1 MLSAITVGER
11 IVLHLVQYQK
21 LIDSYDVPI
30 DISQDGIAASLRISR
45 AHAAIELKKLRGSG
59 DVVEK
64 LAHIKRGKTKRKVYF
79 LSPAGEQKAARIK
92 QYASNEGIDI
102 GPLIDIRR
110 CKAQELWQTL
120 GSDSRKILANA
131 CVFRKPFRREALPST
146 TISLLPVDRFGMVDI
161 PCELR
166 RSVLKLV
173 SNEDLRAYHS
183 LAADYWLN
191 VNDYGERLY
200 HLVHAGRLMEAEILI
215 ANKDEKV
222 LSSMDQVL
230 LDAMLLM
237 RSPSEHYRGKV
248 RKAQAEASLML
259 GDLENCYRVCS
270 EMESSTDASERM
282 IGLLIRGKGLR
293 KSNQLR
299 ESLDALLKA
308 KAIGLKLDSATLECE
323 IAHTLMLMGLNSE
336 SIGVLEK
343 LAKQERSA
351 DPELIERIY
360 YLLGRN
366 YLQIKNGNEALH
378 YLSKSLA
385 ITKEKDRKPWYQGMA
400 EAYGLIG
407 NPEKLR
413 EYDMKANPP
422 KGWGVA

>member
-1 MLSAITVGER
+1 
-11 IVLHLVQYQK
+11 
-21 LIDSYDVPI
+21 
-30 DISQDGIAASLRISR
+30 LRISR
-45 AHAAIELKKLRGSG
+45 AHAAIELKKLRTSG
-59 DVVEK
+59 EVVEK

-79 LSPAGEQKAARIK
+79 LSPAGEQKALKIK

-120 GSDSRKILANA
+120 SSDSKKILANA

-146 TISLLPVDRFGMVDI
+146 TVSLLPVDRFGMVEI
-161 PCELR
+161 PSELC

-173 SNEDLRAYHS
+173 PSEDLRTYHS

-191 VNDYGERLY
+191 VNDYGERLF
-200 HLVHAGRLMEAEILI
+200 HLVHAGRLKESEILI
-215 ANKDEKV
+215 TNKEALV
-222 LSSMDQVL
+222 LSSMDQGLLDVL
-230 LDAMLLM
+230 LLI

-259 GDLENCYRVCS
+259 GDLDNCYRVCS

-282 IGLLIRGKGLR
+282 VGLMIRGKGLR
-293 KSNQLR
+293 KMNHLR

-308 KAIGLKLDSATLECE
+308 KAIGLKMDSATLECE

-336 SIGVLEK
+336 SISVLEK
-343 LAKQERSA
+343 LAKQRSA

-366 YLQIKNGNEALH
+366 YLQINNGNEALH

-413 EYDMKANPP
+413 EYNMKANPP
-422 KGWGVA
+422 KSWGVA

>member
-1 MLSAITVGER
+1 MPSAITVGER
-11 IVLHLVQYQK
+11 IIHHLVQYQK
-21 LIDSYDVPI
+21 LIDNYDVPI

-45 AHAAIELKKLRGSG
+45 AHAAIELKKLRSSG
-59 DVVEK
+59 EVIEK

-79 LSPAGEQKAARIK
+79 LSPTGEQKAVKIK

-120 GSDSRKILANA
+120 GDDSKRILASA
-131 CVFRKPFRREALPST
+131 CVFRKPFRRAALPT
-146 TISLLPVDRFGMVDI
+146 TTTSLLPVDRFGMVDI
-161 PCELR
+161 PVELR
-166 RSVLKLV
+166 RSILKLAPPGDV
-173 SNEDLRAYHS
+173 KEYHS

-191 VNDYGERLY
+191 ENDYGERLY
-200 HLVHAGRLMEAEILI
+200 HLVHAKRIKEAEMLIATQETSILI
-215 ANKDEKV
+215 
-222 LSSMDQVL
+222 SMDQGL
-230 LDAMLLM
+230 LEALLTI

-248 RKAQAEASLML
+248 RRAQAEACLLL
-259 GDLENCYRVCS
+259 GDLDNCFRVCS

-282 IGLLIRGKGLR
+282 IGLMIRGRGLR
-293 KSNQLR
+293 KIDRLK
-299 ESLDALLKA
+299 ESLDVLLKA

-323 IAHTLMLMGLNSE
+323 IAHTLMMMGLNEE
-336 SIGVLEK
+336 SINVLEK
-343 LAKQERSA
+343 LAKQERSS

-366 YLQIKNGNEALH
+366 YLLVKNGNEALH

>member
-21 LIDSYDVPI
+21 LIDNYDVPI

-59 DVVEK
+59 EVIEK

-79 LSPAGEQKAARIK
+79 LSPTGEQKATKIK
-92 QYASNEGIDI
+92 QYASSEGIDI

-120 GSDSRKILANA
+120 GEDAKKILASA
-131 CVFRKPFRREALPST
+131 CVFRKPFRRDALPST
-146 TISLLPVDRFGMVDI
+146 TTSLLPVDRFGMVDI
-161 PCELR
+161 PIELR

-173 SNEDLRAYHS
+173 PPEEMRSFHS

-191 VNDYGERLY
+191 ENDYGERLY
-200 HLVHAGRLMEAEILI
+200 HLIHANRLKEAEILI
-215 ANKDEKV
+215 ANKDALV
-222 LSSMDQVL
+222 LASMDQGL
-230 LDAMLLM
+230 LEALLTI
-237 RSPSEHYRGKV
+237 RSPSEHYRGRV
-248 RKAQAEASLML
+248 RRAQAEACLLL
-259 GDLENCYRVCS
+259 GDLDNCFKVCS

-282 IGLLIRGKGLR
+282 IGLLIRGRGLR
-293 KSNQLR
+293 KMDRLQD
-299 ESLDALLKA
+299 SLDALLKA
-308 KAIGLKLDSATLECE
+308 KAIGLKMESATLECE
-323 IAHTLMLMGLNSE
+323 IAHTLMLMGLNEE
-336 SIGVLEK
+336 SIKVLEK

-366 YLQIKNGNEALH
+366 YLLVKNGSEALH

-422 KGWGVA
+422 KGWGEA

>member
-1 MLSAITVGER
+1 MASAITVGER

-21 LIDSYDVPI
+21 LIDNYDVPI

-59 DVVEK
+59 EVVEK

-79 LSPAGEQKAARIK
+79 LSPTGEQKAARIR
-92 QYASNEGIDI
+92 QYASSEGIDI

-120 GSDSRKILANA
+120 SSDSKIILASA

-146 TISLLPVDRFGMVDI
+146 TTSLLPVDRFGMVDI
-161 PCELR
+161 PAELR

-173 SNEDLRAYHS
+173 PSSEIKAYHS
-183 LAADYWLN
+183 RAADYWLSE
-191 VNDYGERLY
+191 NDYGERLY
-200 HLVHAGRLMEAEILI
+200 HLIYAGRLKEAEILI
-215 ANKDEKV
+215 AHKDVLV
-222 LSSMDQVL
+222 LSSMDRGL
-230 LDAMLLM
+230 LEAMLM
-237 RSPSEHYRGKV
+237 IRSPSEQYRGKV
-248 RKAQAEASLML
+248 RRAQAEACLL
-259 GDLENCYRVCS
+259 LDDLDSCFRICT

-282 IGLLIRGKGLR
+282 IGLLIRGRGLR
-293 KSNQLR
+293 KKELLQ

-308 KAIGLKLDSATLECE
+308 KAIGLKMESATLECE
-323 IAHTLMLMGLNSE
+323 IAHTLMLMGLNEE
-336 SIGVLEK
+336 SISVLVK
-343 LAKQERSA
+343 LAKQERSS

-366 YLQIKNGNEALH
+366 YLLVKNGSEALH

-422 KGWGVA
+422 KGWGEA

>member
-1 MLSAITVGER
+1 MPSAITVGER

-21 LIDSYDVPI
+21 LIDNYDVPI

-59 DVVEK
+59 EVIEK

-79 LSPAGEQKAARIK
+79 LSITGEQKAVRIK

-120 GSDSRKILANA
+120 GNESKKILAGA
-131 CVFRKPFRREALPST
+131 CVFRKPFRRAALPT
-146 TISLLPVDRFGMVDI
+146 TTTSLLPVDRFGMVDI
-161 PCELR
+161 PIELR
-166 RSVLKLV
+166 RSILKLV
-173 SNEDLRAYHS
+173 PSEDVREHHS
-183 LAADYWLN
+183 KAADYWLN
-191 VNDYGERLY
+191 ENDYGERLY
-200 HLVHAGRLMEAEILI
+200 HLVHAKRMKEVEMLI
-215 ANKDEKV
+215 ANQETAV
-222 LSSMDQVL
+222 IASMDQGL
-230 LDAMLLM
+230 LEALLTI
-237 RSPSEHYRGKV
+237 RAPSEQYRGKV
-248 RKAQAEASLML
+248 RRAQAEACLVL
-259 GDLENCYRVCS
+259 GDLDNCFKVCT
-270 EMESSTDASERM
+270 EMESSTDASEKM
-282 IGLLIRGKGLR
+282 IGLMIRGRGLR
-293 KSNQLR
+293 KLDQLK
-299 ESLDALLKA
+299 ESLDALLMA
-308 KAIGLKLDSATLECE
+308 KAIGLKMDSATLECE
-323 IAHTLMLMGLNSE
+323 ISHTLMLMGLIEE
-336 SIGVLEK
+336 SINVLEK

-366 YLQIKNGNEALH
+366 YLLVKNGNEALH

>member
-11 IVLHLVQYQK
+11 IVLHLVRYQR
-21 LIDSYDVPI
+21 LIDNYDVPI

-45 AHAAIELKKLRGSG
+45 AHAAIELKKLRTSG
-59 DVVEK
+59 EVVEK

-79 LSPAGEQKAARIK
+79 LSPAGEQKVVRIK

-110 CKAQELWQTL
+110 CKAQELWETL
-120 GSDSRKILANA
+120 SSDSKKILASA

-146 TISLLPVDRFGMVDI
+146 TVSLLPLDRFGMVEI
-161 PCELR
+161 PSELR

-173 SNEDLRAYHS
+173 PPEDLRTYHS

-191 VNDYGERLY
+191 LNDYGERLY
-200 HLVHAGRLMEAEILI
+200 HLVHAGRSIEAEILI
-215 ANKDEKV
+215 ANKEESV
-222 LSSMDQVL
+222 LSSMDQELLDVL
-230 LDAMLLM
+230 LII
-237 RSPSEHYRGKV
+237 RSPSEHYRCKV
-248 RKAQAEASLML
+248 RKVQAEACLML
-259 GDLENCYRVCS
+259 GDLDNCYRICS

-282 IGLLIRGKGLR
+282 VGLMMRGKGLR
-293 KSNQLR
+293 KMDHLR

-343 LAKQERSA
+343 LAKQRSA

-407 NPEKLR
+407 NPVKLR

-422 KGWGVA
+422 KSWGVA

>member
-1 MLSAITVGER
+1 MPSAITVGER

-21 LIDSYDVPI
+21 LIDNYDVPI
-30 DISQDGIAASLRISR
+30 DISQDGIAGSLRISR

-59 DVVEK
+59 EVIEK

-79 LSPAGEQKAARIK
+79 LSPTGEQKAVRIK

-110 CKAQELWQTL
+110 CKAQELWQSL
-120 GSDSRKILANA
+120 GNDSKKILAGA
-131 CVFRKPFRREALPST
+131 CVFRKPFRRAALPT
-146 TISLLPVDRFGMVDI
+146 TTTSLLPVDRFGMVDI
-161 PCELR
+161 PIELG
-166 RSVLKLV
+166 RSILKLV
-173 SNEDLRAYHS
+173 PSEDVREHNS
-183 LAADYWLN
+183 RAADYWLN
-191 VNDYGERLY
+191 ENDYGERLY
-200 HLVHAGRLMEAEILI
+200 HLVHAKRMKEAEMLI
-215 ANKDEKV
+215 ANQETAV
-222 LSSMDQVL
+222 LASIDQGL
-230 LDAMLLM
+230 LEALLTI
-237 RSPSEHYRGKV
+237 RSPSEQYRGKV
-248 RKAQAEASLML
+248 RRAQAEACLVL
-259 GDLENCYRVCS
+259 GDLDNCFRVCT
-270 EMESSTDASERM
+270 EMESSTDASEKM
-282 IGLLIRGKGLR
+282 VGLMIRGRGLR
-293 KSNQLR
+293 KLDQLK
-299 ESLDALLKA
+299 ESLDALLMA
-308 KAIGLKLDSATLECE
+308 KAIGLKMDSAMLECE
-323 IAHTLMLMGLNSE
+323 ISHTLMLMGLNDE
-336 SIGVLEK
+336 SINVLEK

-366 YLQIKNGNEALH
+366 YLLVKNGNEALH

-422 KGWGVA
+422 KGWGEA

>member
-1 MLSAITVGER
+1 MPSAITVGER

-21 LIDSYDVPI
+21 LIDNYDVPI

-45 AHAAIELKKLRGSG
+45 AHAAIELKKLRGTG
-59 DVVEK
+59 EVVEK

-79 LSPAGEQKAARIK
+79 LSATGEQKAARIK

-120 GSDSRKILANA
+120 GSDAKRILAGA

-146 TISLLPVDRFGMVDI
+146 TTSLLPVDRFGMVDI
-161 PCELR
+161 PIELR
-166 RSVLKLV
+166 RSVLKLAP
-173 SNEDLRAYHS
+173 SEDVRSYHS
-183 LAADYWLN
+183 LAADYWLRE
-191 VNDYGERLY
+191 NDYGERLY
-200 HLVHAGRLMEAEILI
+200 HLVHANRWKEAEMLV
-215 ANKDEKV
+215 ANKDTFV
-222 LSSMDQVL
+222 LAFLDQGL
-230 LDAMLLM
+230 LEALLAI

-248 RKAQAEASLML
+248 RRAQAEASLIL
-259 GDLENCYRVCS
+259 GDMESCFRVCS
-270 EMESSTDASERM
+270 EMESSTDTSERM

-293 KSNQLR
+293 KMDQFQ

-308 KAIGLKLDSATLECE
+308 KAIGLKMDSAVLECE
-323 IAHTLMLMGLNSE
+323 IAHTLMLMGLNEE
-336 SIGVLEK
+336 SINVLEK

-366 YLQIKNGNEALH
+366 YLLIKNGSEALH

-422 KGWGVA
+422 KGWGEA

>member
-45 AHAAIELKKLRGSG
+45 AHAAIELKKLRTSG
-59 DVVEK
+59 DVIEK

-79 LSPAGEQKAARIK
+79 LSPAGEQKAMKIK
-92 QYASNEGIDI
+92 QYASSEGIDI

-120 GSDSRKILANA
+120 SSDSKKILANA

-161 PCELR
+161 PSELR
-166 RSVLKLV
+166 RSVLRLV
-173 SNEDLRAYHS
+173 PPEDLRAHHS

-191 VNDYGERLY
+191 MNDYGERLY
-200 HLVHAGRLMEAEILI
+200 HLIHSGRLKESEILI
-215 ANKDEKV
+215 ANKEALV
-222 LSSMDQVL
+222 LSSMDRGL
-230 LDAMLLM
+230 LDALLLVA
-237 RSPSEHYRGKV
+237 SPSENYRGKV
-248 RKAQAEASLML
+248 RKVQAEACLLMC
-259 GDLENCYRVCS
+259 DLENCYRVCS

-282 IGLLIRGKGLR
+282 VGLMIRGKALR
-293 KSNQLR
+293 KMDHLR

-308 KAIGLKLDSATLECE
+308 KAIGLKMDSATLECE

-336 SIGVLEK
+336 SISVLEK

-360 YLLGRN
+360 YLLGMN
-366 YLQIKNGNEALH
+366 YLQVKNGSEALH

-422 KGWGVA
+422 KSWGVA